1 MKKSASAFD
10 ALRSVRL
17 SLLTVVFLLGWAVGV
32 QGGGIIGIN
41 YGTMANNLPPP
52 SQVAKFLLQK
62 TFIKHVKLFDADPDI
77 LRAFALTRISITVT
91 IANDHIPELANHSNA
106 QQWITSNILPYI
118 PTTNIT
124 RILVG
129 NEVLATADKSLIAG
143 LVPAMK
149 SLHAALVIAS
159 LSNQIQVSTPH
170 SLGILSSSDPPS
182 TGKFRRGYDTV
193 VLKPLLS
200 FLKATGSPFMINS
213 YPFFGYTSGTLD
225 YALFRPNAGVF
236 DENTQLT
243 YTNMLDGQL
252 DAVYTAMKLLN
263 YSDVEIVIAETGWPS
278 QGDPGQ
284 IGVDPESSAAYNKN
298 LIQHVTS
305 GVGTPLMPNRTF
317 ETYIFALFNE
327 DLKPGPTCERNFGLF
342 QPDLT
347 PVYDAGILQSTSG
360 APTPRNSTSVG
371 PSNPE
376 PLEEK
381 TWCVPESE
389 ANMEVLQ
396 ANIDFVCGQGLDCG
410 PIQAGGSCFF
420 PDSVRAH
427 AAFAMNAYYQAAG
440 RNSYNCDFGQTGKI
454 TTIDPSYGHCEYK

>member
-10 ALRSVRL
+10 ALRSARL
-17 SLLTVVFLLGWAVGV
+17 SLLAVVSLLGWAVGV

-52 SQVAKFLLQK
+52 YQVAKFLLQK
-62 TFIKHVKLFDADPDI
+62 TFIKHVKLFDADPNI
-77 LRAFALTRISITVT
+77 LRAFADTGISFTVT
-91 IANDHIPELANHSNA
+91 IANDRIPALANHSNA

-129 NEVLATADKSLIAG
+129 NEVIATADKSLIAG
-143 LVPAMK
+143 LVPAMQ
-149 SLHAALVIAS
+149 SLYAALVIAS
-159 LSNQIQVSTPH
+159 LSHQIQVSTPH

-193 VLKPLLS
+193 VLKPLLG

-213 YPFFGYTSGTLD
+213 YPFFGYTSSTLD

-236 DENTQLT
+236 DENTKLT

-278 QGDPGQ
+278 HGDPGQ
-284 IGVDPESSAAYNKN
+284 IGVDPESAAAYNKN

-305 GVGTPLMPNRTF
+305 GVG
-317 ETYIFALFNE
+317 
-327 DLKPGPTCERNFGLF
+327 
-342 QPDLT
+342 
-347 PVYDAGILQSTSG
+347 
-360 APTPRNSTSVG
+360 
-371 PSNPE
+371 
-376 PLEEK
+376 
-381 TWCVPESE
+381 
-389 ANMEVLQ
+389 
-396 ANIDFVCGQGLDCG
+396 
-410 PIQAGGSCFF
+410 
-420 PDSVRAH
+420 H
-427 AAFAMNAYYQAAG
+427 
-440 RNSYNCDFGQTGKI
+440 
-454 TTIDPSYGHCEYK
+454 TIDAK